1 MLVLILPVL
10 VVIPNFRYI
19 QTTSDFMLIFFLKQT
34 ASFLSDIGGLMG
46 MWIGI
51 SVLTVVEL
59 LELIV
64 TLFITI
70 FKLYSKK
77 RDRVVNI
84 KNASDMAEA
93 D

>member
-1 MLVLILPVL
+1 
-10 VVIPNFRYI
+10 
-19 QTTSDFMLIFFLKQT
+19 
-34 ASFLSDIGGLMG
+34 MG